1 MRKKVDHARVK
12 AMIDLYRQM
21 QDAGTEDEY
30 QAALLEHDRITDQ
43 LGYPRFRPRSLAEF
57 REGVPLTG
65 IRCPGIRCQFIF
77 SGNPASFP
85 GIRCQFIFSWET
97 SSSRMPSS

>member
-65 IRCPGIRCQFIF
+65 IRCPGNPVSVHLFRESGIF
-77 SGNPASFP
+77 SGNPVSVHLFV
-85 GIRCQFIFSWET
+85 GN
-97 SSSRMPSS
+97 